1 MFIKVGLDDLSPVW
15 IVFVRTVLAALV
27 LWPIALSRGVL
38 GSVRPVIGWVLALGA
53 VQIAGPFLLIG
64 LGEEHVTS
72 SLAGILVSAVP
83 IFTALL
89 ALRFDAAE
97 RARGW
102 ALVGIV
108 IGIGGVALLF
118 GLDLTGG
125 TAAVLGGVGILVASL
140 GYAIAGMVTKHRLH
154 GVAPLAIVS
163 YTMLT
168 AAVLMV
174 PLLPFSA
181 PDHAPALDTIGSMLA
196 LGVGGTGLAFLLFY
210 TLVHEV
216 GPARND
222 ARRLHRARLLRRV
235 RRAAARR
242 AGHRRHDRGPRA
254 HPLRLLPR
262 CGGAPAVGRPAGRA
276 RRRAVRCR
284 G

>member
-1 MFIKVGLDDLSPVW
+1 M
-15 IVFVRTVLAALV
+15 
-27 LWPIALSRGVL
+27 
-38 GSVRPVIGWVLALGA
+38 
-53 VQIAGPFLLIG
+53 QIAGPFLLIG

-118 GLDLTGG
+118 GVDLTGG
-125 TAAVLGGVGILVASL
+125 TAAVLGGVGHPRREPRLRDR
-140 GYAIAGMVTKHRLH
+140 AGWSPSTACT

-163 YTMLT
+163 TRCSPR
-168 AAVLMV
+168 AVLMV

-181 PDHAPALDTIGSMLA
+181 PDHAPALDTIGAMLA

-216 GPARND
+216 GPARTTLVAYIAPGFSVAYGALLLD
-222 ARRLHRARLLRRV
+222 EPITAATIAGLVLILFGSYLGAEGRL
-235 RRAAARR
+235 
-242 AGHRRHDRGPRA
+242 PWS
-254 HPLRLLPR
+254 
-262 CGGAPAVGRPAGRA
+262 RPAGRA
-276 RRRAVRCR
+276 GRRAVRRR
-284 G
+284 GGAGGATAAG